1 VQAAG
6 ARLASTRLQRCGRR
20 FCVSRHSEWAAL
32 AWLDNQPGAPMMAS
46 RALDRS
52 QVQVFGLSLRNPLD
66 KNRNARQIPTMNFD
80 RYVGMASAVGIVLI
94 WAIVAW
100 IGIAGPIWRA
110 YWTASPE
117 QWLGFAGAIAGALAT
132 IAAGAAALFAA
143 YKTLKPVKDQLN
155 QLVKQNDHMLYDR
168 LRKRSVDLNAETI
181 LINQVVSG
189 CTIVDQSLQ
198 TLLASRPGPV
208 PNGLNEFLTAVERL
222 EEFVARLQEKRG
234 DLWGDIPTQ
243 RLREK
248 FVDNCLTGGA
258 IAMRMSGAAHST
270 SHLTKVL
277 IKPQTNGWDATK
289 EVTEALGGRLALRI
303 KVEVR
308 NVGREIAAIERRL
321 FGEEIST

>member
-1 VQAAG
+1 
-6 ARLASTRLQRCGRR
+6 
-20 FCVSRHSEWAAL
+20 
-32 AWLDNQPGAPMMAS
+32 MAS

-132 IAAGAAALFAA
+132 IVAGGAALFAA

-181 LINQVVSG
+181 LINQIVSG
-189 CTIVDQSLQ
+189 CEIVDRTLV
-198 TLLASRPGPV
+198 TLLASSGPI
-208 PNGLNEFLTAVERL
+208 PNGLSEFQTGVDRL
-222 EEFVARLQEKRG
+222 EQFVARLQERRG
-234 DLWGDIPTQ
+234 DIWGDVATQ
-243 RLREK
+243 DVREHFIDASLK
-248 FVDNCLTGGA
+248 GGST
-258 IAMRMSGAAHST
+258 AMRMAQTARTTGR
-270 SHLTKVL
+270 LIRVL
-277 IKPQTNGWDATK
+277 IKPEIKEWNDNKDIIAT
-289 EVTEALGGRLALRI
+289 LGVRLALLI
-303 KVEVR
+303 KFEFSNVRKETAVVE
-308 NVGREIAAIERRL
+308 GRLLGRKGVL
-321 FGEEIST
+321 S